1 MLADA
6 RLVDAL
12 RLAVLVPLRLAVVL
26 LRLALLSVCVAVLAV
41 CVVVLLRLAVVA
53 VCVVV
58 VLAVCRAV
66 LLRLAVVAICVTALL
81 LLLLLLSSFFIVK
94 MFLSPSNF
102 SIHWSTCVL
111 RFLALPLLPNDV
123 SLYKK
128 RRVVL
133 RKTTCCFREND
144 VSFCGE
150 RRQVL
155 FSW

>member
-1 MLADA
+1 MLADE
-6 RLVDAL
+6 RLVVAL
-12 RLAVLVPLRLAVVL
+12 RFAVVLRVAVL
-26 LRLALLSVCVAVLAV
+26 LRLTVVAVRAAVLLVLLAV
-41 CVVVLLRLAVVA
+41 HCLAVLLLLAVVA
-53 VCVVV
+53 VCV
-58 VLAVCRAV
+58 AV
-66 LLRLAVVAICVTALL
+66 
-81 LLLLLLSSFFIVK
+81 LLLLLSSFFIVK

-133 RKTTCCFREND
+133 EKTTYHFKEND

-150 RRQVL
+150 RRQV
-155 FSW
+155 FVFVVINYIVSVSSSPSM